1 MSTPSTAARR
11 VVVNEHLFN
20 QIQSIQ
26 LAENFGEGT
35 KGFGN
40 CVNWLLQQHLKERLS
55 CGDAA
60 STQPVSVLQPANSND
75 LDAILENL
83 E

>member
-60 STQPVSVLQPANSND
+60 APQPVSSPPANAND

>member
-40 CVNWLLQQHLKERLS
+40 CVNLTFDLNFS
-55 CGDAA
+55 
-60 STQPVSVLQPANSND
+60 SN
-75 LDAILENL
+75 
-83 E
+83 